1 MTSIP
6 LTPPNQST
14 YSSGEFNSPLNNN
27 GFNEYYNEN
36 NLILAGN
43 DNEILNSRSCSV
55 IHGNGNLIS
64 DKYNCHVIGDYLGKE
79 NITDLEDGSFNVG
92 CYNGINS
99 WGKITAKRGGAEI
112 NGALLL
118 SETNLA
124 DGFASI
130 EFKNDRDVASS
141 RISIGKDETQL
152 NYDSFIEWAQFNL
165 GIQEIGAGWY
175 SDGWFLGNSWSIFVG
190 TISNDPDDGDV
201 SFGDRLNSWL
211 RLNLSGNNKFYD
223 FTRKSIDV
231 ISGSFWAYASVS
243 QKESN
248 NSFWLYAS
256 SDSSYINWEYEDK
269 WIWFSRDVFPFAY
282 VYEAATWIYFY
293 QDEEGQNYV
302 PTFDNIS
309 NLTINTLHTIE
320 TIGGSSDIII
330 DSQQDGFIA
339 NLIVEG
345 KTKSIQGFVVGSKEQ
360 NNEVTWTSGEGPP
373 TGSGQPTELQQ
384 ANRGSLYTDINGSNG
399 NVLWVKEP
407 SGWVPK

>member
-1 MTSIP
+1 MYLSSPNVTS
-6 LTPPNQST
+6 TF
-14 YSSGEFNSPLNNN
+14 YSEEFNSPLNNN

-43 DNEILNSRSCSV
+43 NNEILNSRSCSV

-141 RISIGKDETQL
+141 RISLGKDETQI
-152 NYDSFIEWAQFNL
+152 NYDSFVEWAQFNL
-165 GIQEIGAGWY
+165 GFMPVPGATNWY
-175 SDGWFLGNSWSIFVG
+175 YYGWFLGNGWGAFIG
-190 TISNDPDDGDV
+190 PQPSNPDSGDV
-201 SFGDRLNSWL
+201 SFGVSLNSWL
-211 RLNLSGNNKFYD
+211 SINTNGNTKIFD
-223 FTRKSIDV
+223 FARGTVDNTPV
-231 ISGSFWAYASVS
+231 VFHMYANVS

-248 NSFWLYAS
+248 NSFWG
-256 SDSSYINWEYEDK
+256 YISGQNLTPPISWEHQER
-269 WIWFSRDVFPFAY
+269 WFWFSRDTFPFAY
-282 VYEAATWIYFY
+282 VFETGNWIYFY
-293 QDEEGQNYV
+293 QDEDHQNYV

-309 NLTINTLHTIE
+309 NLNINTLHTIE

-330 DSQQDGFIA
+330 DSQQDGTTG

-345 KTKSIQGFVVGSKEQ
+345 KTKSIQGFVVGSREQ
-360 NNEVTWTSGEGPP
+360 NSEVTWTSGEGEPP
-373 TGSGQPTELQQ
+373 NSVADVG
-384 ANRGSLYTDINGSNG
+384 AKIGSLYTNITGANGK
-399 NVLWVKEP
+399 VLWVKEP
-407 SGWVPK
+407 NGWVSK

>member
-1 MTSIP
+1 MYLSSPNVTSAF
-6 LTPPNQST
+6 
-14 YSSGEFNSPLNNN
+14 YSEEFNSPLNNN

-43 DNEILNSRSCSV
+43 NNEILNSRSCSV

-130 EFKNDRDVASS
+130 EFKNDRDIASS
-141 RISIGKDETQL
+141 RISLGKDETQL
-152 NYDSFIEWAQFNL
+152 NYDSFAEWAQFNL
-165 GIQEIGAGWY
+165 GFVGFTGATNWY
-175 SDGWFLGNSWSIFVG
+175 YYGWFLGNSWGAF
-190 TISNDPDDGDV
+190 ISSQPSNPDSGDV
-201 SFGDRLNSWL
+201 SFGVSLNSWL
-211 RLNLSGNNKFYD
+211 GINTNGNTKFFDFASGTFGNTPITF
-223 FTRKSIDV
+223 FI
-231 ISGSFWAYASVS
+231 YASVS

-248 NSFWLYAS
+248 NSFWGYIS
-256 SDSSYINWEYEDK
+256 SQNAFPGTSWEYQDK

-282 VYEAATWIYFY
+282 VNSTGNWIYFY
-293 QDEEGQNYV
+293 QDEDNQNYV

-309 NLTINTLHTIE
+309 NLSINTLHTIE

-330 DSQQDGFIA
+330 DSQQDGA
-339 NLIVEG
+339 TGNLIVEG

-360 NNEVTWTSGEGPP
+360 DSEVTWTSGTGPP
-373 TGSGQPTELQQ
+373 TLSAELQQ
-384 ANRGSLYTDINGSNG
+384 AKRGSLYTDINGSDG
-399 NVLWVKEP
+399 NVLWVKE
-407 SGWVPK
+407 SSWVPK

>member
-1 MTSIP
+1 MN
-6 LTPPNQST
+6 LNPPNLSNSYGRDFT
-14 YSSGEFNSPLNNN
+14 SPLNNN

-43 DNEILNSRSCSV
+43 DNEIFNSRSCSV

-64 DKYNCHVIGDYLGKE
+64 NKYNCHVIGDYLGKE

-141 RISIGKDETQL
+141 RISLGKDETQL
-152 NYDSFIEWAQFNL
+152 NYDSFAQWAQFNL
-165 GIQEIGAGWY
+165 GFVGFDGASGWY
-175 SDGWFLGNSWSIFVG
+175 SSGWFLSNSWEAFVD
-190 TISNDPDDGDV
+190 SQENNPDSGDV
-201 SFGDRLNSWL
+201 SFGANLNSWIY
-211 RLNLSGNNKFYD
+211 LNLHENNKFYD
-223 FTRKSIDV
+223 FKRNVVDSTPSI
-231 ISGSFWAYASVS
+231 FLAYVNVS

-248 NSFWLYAS
+248 NSFWAYLGDNDPETDAT
-256 SDSSYINWEYEDK
+256 WEYEDK
-269 WIWFSRDVFPFAY
+269 WVWFSQGTFPFAY
-282 VYEAATWIYFY
+282 VHPTGSWIYFY
-293 QDEEGQNYV
+293 QDEDNQNYV

-309 NLTINTLHTIE
+309 NLSINTLHTIE

-330 DSQQDGFIA
+330 DSQQDETAA

-360 NNEVTWTSGEGPP
+360 NSEVTWTSGKGPP
-373 TGSGQPTELQQ
+373 TSSGQPIEVQQ
-384 ANRGSLYTDINGSNG
+384 ASKGSLYTDINGSNG
-399 NVLWVKEP
+399 NVLWVKE
-407 SGWVPK
+407 SSWVPK